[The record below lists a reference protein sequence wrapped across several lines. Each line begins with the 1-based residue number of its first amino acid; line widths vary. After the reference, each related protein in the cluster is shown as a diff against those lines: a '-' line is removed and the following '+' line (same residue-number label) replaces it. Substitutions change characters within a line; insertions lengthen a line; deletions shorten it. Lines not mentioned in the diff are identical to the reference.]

1 MNVPRHL
8 SHINFKH
15 TLMTRQK
22 LALTVLAVLCCSRF
36 YAQPSLSEWK
46 EASEQHPVDITSL
59 VTNASGTESDRVWL
73 RHSADAAA
81 GYNKNNTDFASAAYS
96 GAGIESWYWTP
107 QKNADLIWQDLNVL
121 PGTYR
126 VTAFVTA
133 QVYNDAGRKGQ
144 NVGTVCL
151 RIGDGMT
158 AYTNNKWEKVV
169 ATGNIRGGTPLR
181 IGIYAG
187 DDNANDWVSIA
198 QVKVECL
205 GVNAEATE
213 KIALNENYDV
223 CALRELMYADL
234 SLEKYLPAGQWTT
247 LSLPCDLDEDKV
259 KSLFAKVLTPG
270 KITINKEEAT
280 LEATPVSTMQ
290 AGKPYLVQPLS
301 TMEKLSFPGVMGVP
315 ESQSTAVEG
324 WIPTY
329 RLREGLVSCYTLD
342 TVDGNPVLRPVGT
355 NEPVKGFGAY
365 LNTGSMPNPTS
376 SPLPLTIVEH

>member
-1 MNVPRHL
+1 
-8 SHINFKH
+8 
-15 TLMTRQK
+15 MTKQQ
-22 LALTVLAVLCCSRF
+22 LTVTVLAVLFCRLL
-36 YAQPSLSEWK
+36 YAQPSLSEWQQ
-46 EASEQHPVDITSL
+46 ASEQHPVDITAL
-59 VTNASGTESDRVWL
+59 VANASGTENNRMWL
-73 RHSADAAA
+73 RHGADAAA
-81 GYNKNNTDFASAAYS
+81 GYNKNNAEFASAVYS
-96 GAGIESWYWTP
+96 GIGIESWYWTP

-121 PGTYR
+121 PGKYR

-133 QVYNDAGRKGQ
+133 QVYNDASRKGQ
-144 NVGTVCL
+144 NIGTVSL

-158 AYTNNKWEKVV
+158 AYTNNTWEQVV
-169 ATGNIRGGTPLR
+169 ATGNVRGGSPLR

-205 GVNAEATE
+205 GVNTEAME

-223 CALRELMYADL
+223 CALRELMYADF

-259 KSLFAKVLTPG
+259 KSLFAKVLIPG
-270 KITINKEEAT
+270 KITISKEEAA
-280 LEATPVSTMQ
+280 LKATPASTMQ

-329 RLREGLVSCYTLD
+329 RLREGLVNCYTLD
-342 TVDGNPVLRPVGT
+342 TVDGNPVLRPVGA

-365 LNTGSMPNPTS
+365 LNTGSILNPAS
-376 SPLPLTIVEH
+376 APLHLMIVEH

>member
-1 MNVPRHL
+1 
-8 SHINFKH
+8 
-15 TLMTRQK
+15 MTKQK
-22 LALTVLAVLCCSRF
+22 LTATVLAVLFCRLLH
-36 YAQPSLSEWK
+36 AQPSLSEWQQ
-46 EASEQHPVDITSL
+46 ASEQNPVDITSL
-59 VTNASGTESDRVWL
+59 VANASGTESSRVWN

-81 GYNKNNTDFASAAYS
+81 GYNKNNTEFASAAYS

-133 QVYNDAGRKGQ
+133 QVYNDASRKGQ

-151 RIGDGMT
+151 RVGDGMT
-158 AYTNNKWEKVV
+158 AYANNKWEQVV
-169 ATGNIRGGTPLR
+169 AVGNVKGGTPLR

-187 DDNANDWVSIA
+187 EDNANDWVSIA

-205 GVNAEATE
+205 GVNTEATE
-213 KIALNENYDV
+213 KVALNENYDV
-223 CALRELMYADL
+223 CALRELTFADV
-234 SLEKYLPAGQWTT
+234 SIEKYLPAGQWTA
-247 LSLPCDLDEDKV
+247 LSLPCDLDEDGV

-270 KITINKEEAT
+270 TLTVGQEEAT
-280 LEATPVSTMQ
+280 LEGTPASTMQ
-290 AGKPYLVQPLS
+290 AGRPYLVQPLS
-301 TMEKLSFPGVMGVP
+301 TMERLSFPGVMGVP

-329 RLREGLVSCYTLD
+329 RLREGLVDCYVLD
-342 TVDGNPVLRPVGT
+342 TVEGNLVLRPVGA

-365 LNTGSMPNPTS
+365 INAASIPSPASGS
-376 SPLPLTIVEH
+376 LHLTIVEH